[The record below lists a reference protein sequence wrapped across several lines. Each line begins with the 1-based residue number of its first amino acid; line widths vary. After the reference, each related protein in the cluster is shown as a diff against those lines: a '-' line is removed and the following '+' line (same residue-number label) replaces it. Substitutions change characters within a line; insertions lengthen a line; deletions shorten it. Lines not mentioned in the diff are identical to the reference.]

1 MLVIYLSDYIFKGKN
16 KNLEMG
22 LIKESKTR
30 LISYFALITMGFAV
44 ITFYFLLSIPGD
56 VDRFNPLSSIIFISI
71 GAACG
76 VFLIFIFLIMSFEQ
90 KFSFKIYFMKF
101 KMLSSSFPKH
111 SIIFGIAAAFVFIIS
126 PTILWNLPAQNILIE
141 GRNFGIMIG
150 LIFISFP
157 FFLMKEFYFRII
169 QRMSKKSKI
178 YREYINTVFAGIF
191 MDNLI
196 IFAIFSL
203 GWINVVY
210 MGDELLYLSVWIRFS
225 VIQNILVT
233 WIYIYSGRNILGST
247 IFSSIIYAWIS
258 VIIFPSFGFV

>member
-1 MLVIYLSDYIFKGKN
+1 
-16 KNLEMG
+16 
-22 LIKESKTR
+22 
-30 LISYFALITMGFAV
+30 
-44 ITFYFLLSIPGD
+44 
-56 VDRFNPLSSIIFISI
+56 
-71 GAACG
+71 
-76 VFLIFIFLIMSFEQ
+76 
-90 KFSFKIYFMKF
+90 MKF
-101 KMLSSSFPKH
+101 KMLSSSFSKH
-111 SIIFGIAAAFVFIIS
+111 SVIFGITAALLFIIS
-126 PTILWNLPAQNILIE
+126 PTILWNLPPQNILIE
-141 GRNFGIMIG
+141 GGNFGIMIG

-178 YREYINTVFAGIF
+178 YREYINMVFAGIF

-196 IFAIFSL
+196 IFAIFSV

-225 VIQNILVT
+225 IIQNILVT